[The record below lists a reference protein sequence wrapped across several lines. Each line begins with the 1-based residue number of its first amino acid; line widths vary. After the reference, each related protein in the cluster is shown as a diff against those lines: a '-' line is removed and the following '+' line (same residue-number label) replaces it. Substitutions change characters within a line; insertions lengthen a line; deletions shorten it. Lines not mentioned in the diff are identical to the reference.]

1 MPVAALTHP
10 VAVYMFTYNY
20 FYLFHFVPYMTLLV
34 YTSKL
39 LPIAPSP
46 VPSEVSA
53 IAACIYICI
62 TFFTYKSI
70 LCKTSQKDLDS
81 WPEYETDGLE

>member
-10 VAVYMFTYNY
+10 VAVYMFTYNH

-34 YTSKL
+34 TSKL

-53 IAACIYICI
+53 IAACMYICI
-62 TFFTYKSI
+62 TFFTYESN